1 MQLNTYLPFFAEK
14 ETPFYFYDL
23 ELLDHTLKAIKKA
36 NKYGYHVHYALKANN
51 NPRILDRI
59 RKFGFGVDCVSGNE
73 IKLGLANGFAPDH
86 IVLAGV
92 GKTDKEIEVAIDNN
106 IFSFNVESI
115 PELLVI
121 DEIAGKKGKQPNISI
136 RVNPAIEA
144 GTHHYITTG
153 AKENKFGISG
163 EELFDSLDLIKSLKN
178 INFIG
183 LHYHI
188 GSQIQDLDRFKNL
201 CNRVNEIQKDLV
213 GAGISLPHLN
223 VGGGLGI
230 DYEDPL
236 GNSIP
241 DFEAYFETFHHH
253 LELLPDQQLHFE
265 LGRSVVGQC
274 GFLMTRALYIKEAPH
289 TNFLILDAGMTE
301 LMRPALYQAK
311 HKIISFSQVEHI
323 KTYDVVGPIC
333 ESSDT
338 FGKAVE
344 LPETKRGDFLAICS
358 AGAYGETMKNTYN
371 ARDLVQGF
379 YSEDFSL
386 DK

>member
-1 MQLNTYLPFFAEK
+1 MRDLLPFFSDK
-14 ETPFYFYDL
+14 ETPLYYYDL
-23 ELLDHTLKAIKKA
+23 GLLDRTLNAITSA

-51 NPRILDRI
+51 NPRILKKI
-59 RKFGFGVDCVSGNE
+59 HEAGFGVDCVSGNE
-73 IKLGLANGFAPDH
+73 IKIGLENGFSNDN

-92 GKTDKEIEVAIDNN
+92 GKTDKEISIAIDND

-115 PELLVI
+115 PELKVI
-121 DEIAGKKGKQPNISI
+121 NDIAASKGKVANVSVRI
-136 RVNPAIEA
+136 NPAIDA

-163 EELFDSLDLIKSLKN
+163 EELIESLELIRSLKN
-178 INFIG
+178 IAFIG

-188 GSQIQDLDRFKNL
+188 GSQIEDLNRFKNL
-201 CNRVNEIQKDLV
+201 CSRVNDLQQLLISE
-213 GAGISLPHLN
+213 GIELPHLN

-230 DYEDPL
+230 DYENPIL
-236 GNSIP
+236 HSIP
-241 DFEAYFETFHHH
+241 DFEAYFNTFHEN
-253 LELLPDQQLHFE
+253 LQLLPGQQLHFE

-274 GFLMTRALYIKEAPH
+274 GFLVSRALYVKESPH

-311 HKIISFSQVEHI
+311 HKIISLSSADTYIF
-323 KTYDVVGPIC
+323 YDVVGPIC

-338 FGKAVE
+338 FGKAVK
-344 LPETKRGDFLAICS
+344 LPETQRGDIVVICS

-371 ARDLVQGF
+371 ARDLVKAY
-379 YSEDFSL
+379 YSE
-386 DK
+386 